1 MTWRAMSVTTLNS
14 GILQSS
20 LPDTIWVRV
29 YEDRMD
35 LLRAVMI
42 GPEGTPYHDNLFV
55 FDFHFGAQYPAEP
68 PMVGP
73 GHIARPCTPTG
84 IPG

>member
-1 MTWRAMSVTTLNS
+1 MCTLVYSVQWHPLTRRATSATALE
-14 GILQSS
+14 GAILQSS

-42 GPEGTPYHDNLFV
+42 GPEAG
-55 FDFHFGAQYPAEP
+55 PARLIATH
-68 PMVGP
+68 
-73 GHIARPCTPTG
+73 GHHARFESSLLELKGIA
-84 IPG
+84 